1 MSPFKGVTALSQ
13 DSDISATGGSHRSEN
28 TSSLGG
34 QWSPVPTSVD
44 PNRPDY
50 STPTPSALPVVNN
63 HGGTINTAA
72 LVGITISAVIIVL
85 AVVITI
91 IWWTRTR
98 SKNRHGFGHGQQR
111 QQRPRVIEG
120 EEEEEKPPTYEAA
133 VFGIHRNDQS
143 HLSLQQIPSQLSFP
157 TPLPQALPHSN
168 YSNPARPFHTITP
181 NRTLHRLVTTVPHQ
195 DTPQQHPNIVIYPH
209 DSPPPT
215 PTSPEQNPL
224 PIRPSEQ
231 DDQGHRN
238 NVVSHHITDF
248 SEDYPDTVSFNSD
261 FSDNEPTSAAE
272 IV

>member
-1 MSPFKGVTALSQ
+1 MSPFEGVTAPSQ
-13 DSDISATGGSHRSEN
+13 DSDISATGGSHRPEN

-34 QWSPVPTSVD
+34 QWSPVPASVD

-50 STPTPSALPVVNN
+50 STPTPSALPVVN
-63 HGGTINTAA
+63 HGGTIDTAA

-85 AVVITI
+85 AV
-91 IWWTRTR
+91 
-98 SKNRHGFGHGQQR
+98 QR
-111 QQRPRVIEG
+111 QQRPRVIEEG
-120 EEEEEKPPTYEAA
+120 EEEEKPPTYEAA
-133 VFGIHRNDQS
+133 VFGIYRNDQT
-143 HLSLQQIPSQLSFP
+143 HPSLQQIPSQQSFP

-168 YSNPARPFHTITP
+168 YSNPARSFHTVAP
-181 NRTLHRLVTTVPHQ
+181 NRNLHRLDTTVPHQ
-195 DTPQQHPNIVIYPH
+195 NISQQHPDIVIYPH

-215 PTSPEQNPL
+215 PTLPEQNPL

-231 DDQGHRN
+231 EDQGHRSN
-238 NVVSHHITDF
+238 IISHHITDF

>member
-1 MSPFKGVTALSQ
+1 MSPFEGVTAPSQ
-13 DSDISATGGSHRSEN
+13 DSDTSATGGSHRSEN
-28 TSSLGG
+28 TSSLDG

-50 STPTPSALPVVNN
+50 STPPTPSAVPVVNN
-63 HGGTINTAA
+63 GGTIDTAA

-111 QQRPRVIEG
+111 QQRPRVIE
-120 EEEEEKPPTYEAA
+120 EEEEKPPTYEAA
-133 VFGIHRNDQS
+133 VFGIYRNDQTIPA
-143 HLSLQQIPSQLSFP
+143 QQSFP

-168 YSNPARPFHTITP
+168 YSDPTRPFHAVAP
-181 NRTLHRLVTTVPHQ
+181 NRTLRLDTTVLHQ
-195 DTPQQHPNIVIYPH
+195 NISQQHSDIVIYPH

-215 PTSPEQNPL
+215 PTLPEQNPL

-231 DDQGHRN
+231 EDQGHRN